1 MDTYVCHEG
10 KELQKNACILRG
22 LPVIHVC
29 SSIPCCES
37 SRCYLWS
44 QLRADNP
51 LKTKQYPLE
60 TMLYYSISEMDV
72 NYHLLTEEKNKALPN
87 SDTLKTSEASSCS
100 QFCSFFLSIIVCFY
114 YSLSICHTIRMF
126 LIFGSQSIVY
136 LMGGLQ
142 LWIFASPFY
151 FYCLSW
157 YHHPFCF
164 TWKANTW
171 ARSEK
176 RLVSL
181 FLWLHIFPSVCH
193 LKIWEVFLVSQMC
206 SNIVFWVS
214 CQMPHVQVQS
224 VHLRGV

>member
-1 MDTYVCHEG
+1 
-10 KELQKNACILRG
+10 
-22 LPVIHVC
+22 
-29 SSIPCCES
+29 
-37 SRCYLWS
+37 
-44 QLRADNP
+44 
-51 LKTKQYPLE
+51 
-60 TMLYYSISEMDV
+60 
-72 NYHLLTEEKNKALPN
+72 
-87 SDTLKTSEASSCS
+87 
-100 QFCSFFLSIIVCFY
+100 
-114 YSLSICHTIRMF
+114 MF

-206 SNIVFWVS
+206 SNIEFFGYLVRCLLCRCSLYIWEEFSAIKVCS
-214 CQMPHVQVQS
+214 QMHSFLLKKEKSDSSGDLIICSTRRSAVPCIRNNDPYNTTFTSVCSQPVGQS
-224 VHLRGV
+224 KYISNILIPCEICL